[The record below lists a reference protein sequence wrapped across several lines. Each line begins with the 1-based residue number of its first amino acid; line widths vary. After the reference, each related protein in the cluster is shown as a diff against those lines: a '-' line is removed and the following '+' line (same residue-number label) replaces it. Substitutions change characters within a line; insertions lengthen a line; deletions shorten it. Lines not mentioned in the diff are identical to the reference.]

1 MRNAGG
7 HNKEMPTYYVRT
19 FGCQMNE
26 HDSERISGMLES
38 EGYTRAESPDDA
50 DLVVLNTCAIRE
62 NADMRLHGDSAS

>member
-7 HNKEMPTYYVRT
+7 HNTEMPTYYVRT